1 MPKIFNLRMTNL
13 WVDTTQGLTDKMKKL
28 VNEKVEIIKNDPFSS
43 ECLEGALEGLWSYNR
58 FKTDN
63 RIIFAICED
72 CRIRKLVKLNNCIG
86 CENFSNETIML
97 WAFGS
102 HDLYDKLGRQ
112 REKTWKKVKK
122 KNRKR

>member
-1 MPKIFNLRMTNL
+1 MTSL
-13 WVDTTQGLTDKMKKL
+13 WVETTQGLSDKMKKL
-28 VNEKVEIIKNDPFSS
+28 VNEKVEIIKNNPFGFES
-43 ECLEGALEGLWSYNR
+43 LKGALEGLWSYNR

-72 CRIRKLVKLNNCIG
+72 CRRRKLVKLNNCIG

-97 WAFGS
+97 WAFGG

-112 REKTWKKVKK
+112 REKTWKQVKK

>member
-1 MPKIFNLRMTNL
+1 MPKTFNLRMTSL
-13 WVDTTQGLTDKMKKL
+13 WVETTQGLSDKMKKL
-28 VNEKVEIIKNDPFSS
+28 VNEKVEIIKNNPFGFES
-43 ECLEGALEGLWSYNR
+43 LKGALEGLWSYNR

-72 CRIRKLVKLNNCIG
+72 CRRRKLVKLNNCIG

-97 WAFGS
+97 WAFGG

-112 REKTWKKVKK
+112 REKTWKQVKK